1 MTLLQ
6 RDLFNSPYSGVFCAT
21 NDSLTF
27 IPPGIPSDDMEAISE
42 ALGTRIEVVTIG
54 GSSVLGTLIAMN
66 SKGILVSNLI
76 TTMESDKIEAIAS
89 DIGLNF
95 GVLSERSNAIGN
107 NFLINDRGGFC
118 NERLTPRSKTS
129 AEEILEIKIES
140 RSFNRMDTLGMI
152 GCVTNKGGLCH
163 PEISDEEKGIMEKV
177 LEVPVMEGTVNFGM
191 PLVGAGVISSTNGA
205 VCGRQS
211 TGVELG
217 RVEEA
222 LRLF

>member
-27 IPPGIPSDDMEAISE
+27 IPPGIPSDDMGAISE

-129 AEEILEIKIES
+129 AEEVLEIKIES

-163 PEISDEEKGIMEKV
+163 PEISDEEKEIMEKV

>member
-21 NDSLTF
+21 NDLLTF

-118 NERLTPRSKTS
+118 NERLTNRSKTS
-129 AEEILEIKIES
+129 AEEVLEIKIES
-140 RSFNRMDTLGMI
+140 RSLNRMDTLGMI

-177 LEVPVMEGTVNFGM
+177 LEIPVMEGTVNFGM

>member
-54 GSSVLGTLIAMN
+54 GSSVIGTLIAMN

-89 DIGLNF
+89 DLGLNF

-129 AEEILEIKIES
+129 AEEVLEIKIES

-163 PEISDEEKGIMEKV
+163 PEISDKEKEVMEQI

>member
-89 DIGLNF
+89 AIGLNF

-107 NFLINDRGGFC
+107 NFLINDSGGFC

-163 PEISDEEKGIMEKV
+163 PEISDEEKGIWRK
-177 LEVPVMEGTVNFGM
+177 F
-191 PLVGAGVISSTNGA
+191 
-205 VCGRQS
+205 
-211 TGVELG
+211 
-217 RVEEA
+217 
-222 LRLF
+222 

>member
-177 LEVPVMEGTVNFGM
+177 LGVPVMEGTVNFGM